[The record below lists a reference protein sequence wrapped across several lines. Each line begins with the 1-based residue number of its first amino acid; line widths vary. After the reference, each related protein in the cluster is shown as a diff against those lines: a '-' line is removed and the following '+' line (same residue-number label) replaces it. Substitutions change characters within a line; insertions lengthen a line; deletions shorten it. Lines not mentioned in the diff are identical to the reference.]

1 MIITLLRVY
10 SVVLGLV
17 TLTLFHGNRFVR
29 NINCK
34 LHVLDSSP
42 LQFKHCI
49 VVTLVHTSKVSWY
62 FEPSQSQRIISGLKT
77 NFSLSPNHSVHKSSK
92 HKFSEIFKICSDTNS
107 HKTKHPHTNTKQK
120 VLKEL
125 VFPLLPLKKKA
136 HKARTCWYRGP
147 FHRFITTRFWKS
159 I

>member
-49 VVTLVHTSKVSWY
+49 FATNIKKIMHNMTCVVMVCIPGRKLTYFLPVRCLDLSKALTS
-62 FEPSQSQRIISGLKT
+62 G
-77 NFSLSPNHSVHKSSK
+77 
-92 HKFSEIFKICSDTNS
+92 
-107 HKTKHPHTNTKQK
+107 
-120 VLKEL
+120 
-125 VFPLLPLKKKA
+125 
-136 HKARTCWYRGP
+136 
-147 FHRFITTRFWKS
+147 
-159 I
+159 